1 MASIDK
7 TNEIDS
13 LSRLAGKVPVASSDA
28 QNEIDVDNED
38 LKEINNLLSKVDS
51 GEIIDPELAQV
62 ARSYKAAEAA
72 SEGIPHYTVGDES
85 PDFLM
90 MMKKS
95 RILIRL

>member
-7 TNEIDS
+7 TNEIDA
-13 LSRLAGKVPVASSDA
+13 LSRLAGKAPVASSDA

-51 GEIIDPELAQV
+51 GEIIDPGLEQV
-62 ARSYKAAEAA
+62 ARSYKVYRIIQLEMNHL
-72 SEGIPHYTVGDES
+72 I
-85 PDFLM
+85 FLM